1 MRTCFTIVTPVVCG
15 LIAPA
20 AALHAQP
27 RNYTIGPA
35 PGARLALT
43 VEKTGL
49 LRGKKHLF
57 LFEKYEGK
65 LSFDA
70 KNPAAASVQL
80 TIDSRSLVCKDDW
93 VSAKDLKSVQKT
105 ALEDMLDAERSPA
118 MTFSSAAVKAAAADG
133 EWFDVQGTLTI
144 RGRAKP
150 SAVRVRLPAA
160 GRGEAEMKL
169 EGSSIIRITDYGLK
183 PPSAVLGAIGTKDEM
198 TLAFT
203 VVARRE

>member
-1 MRTCFTIVTPVVCG
+1 MRMRFTTVTPVVCC
-15 LIAPA
+15 LLTAPPA
-20 AALHAQP
+20 ALLAQP
-27 RNYTIGPA
+27 RNYTIAPA

-57 LFEKYEGK
+57 LFEKYDGK

-105 ALEDMLDAERSPA
+105 ALEDMLDSERSPA
-118 MTFSSAAVKAAAADG
+118 MTFSSAAVKTVDG
-133 EWFDVQGTLTI
+133 EWFEVQGTLTI

-150 SAVRVRLPAA
+150 SVVKVRLPAA

-169 EGSSIIRITDYGLK
+169 EGTSMIRITDYGLK

-203 VVARRE
+203 VMARRE